1 MIRRPPRSTRTDTL
15 FPYTSLFRSLSLGL
29 PAAQRFRTEPATILP
44 DRKALVVRTA
54 SNGGQLMAIAI
65 DSLPHLDRIT
75 SPETALQSY
84 RIALQK
90 DGVTLDLGGTLS
102 AATKDRLDRVSVPVG
117 NTGIMLML
125 RVKDAPVN
133 VARSLSV
140 FLPLLM

>member
-1 MIRRPPRSTRTDTL
+1 
-15 FPYTSLFRSLSLGL
+15 
-29 PAAQRFRTEPATILP
+29 
-44 DRKALVVRTA
+44 
-54 SNGGQLMAIAI
+54 MAIAI
-65 DSLPHLDRIT
+65 YSLPHRDRST
-75 SPETALQSY
+75 SHETALQSY

-102 AATKDRLDRVSVPVG
+102 AATKNRLDRVSVPVG

-140 FLPLLM
+140 FLPLLMRSEEHTSELQSLMRTSYAVFCLKKTNIHTNPRAHLYERQVTDQI

>member
-1 MIRRPPRSTRTDTL
+1 
-15 FPYTSLFRSLSLGL
+15 
-29 PAAQRFRTEPATILP
+29 
-44 DRKALVVRTA
+44 
-54 SNGGQLMAIAI
+54 MAIAI
-65 DSLPHLDRIT
+65 YSLPHLDRIT

-140 FLPLLM
+140 FLSLLIWRAAPALGWFGVHTLTIPPPFKLRPLY